1 MKILF
6 NSMVTILFLLLFFYS
21 FFTQTLAENY
31 WARTFGESNEEASM
45 AISSI
50 CGNKIGLAGWTK
62 SFGTGYEDIL
72 FLIFN
77 NDGNL
82 IFQRTFG
89 ESQMDEGFAL
99 YTTEDC
105 GVLVGGST
113 QYVGFGSGDIALIR
127 LDSLGNTHW
136 KTLLGNID
144 DDNVSSITGTPDGGF
159 IATGFS
165 HAPYGPGFNI
175 TIFKI
180 TSSGR
185 LQWQKILQTDS
196 IAYDYGKKII
206 KLKNGNLLVLCTS
219 SSNRTNQKSGALLI
233 EVTIDGEIVKNKL
246 LFSQSLNLS
255 PEGIVELDDGFI
267 IVGTS
272 VIGTEPKSDAFILKT
287 SKDFTPI
294 FCKLL
299 KGQGYE
305 NLHNVILTSENKLY
319 ACGATSS
326 LPGTGFDFWL
336 IKFDNNGEFKFSKTY
351 GGTYDE
357 HSFALTATS
366 DGGIAVAGWTFSFG
380 LGASDIMVVKVD
392 TSGYLPTNNLSTS
405 NWEPTIDSVEL
416 TSQEIPLLFS
426 NYNLLQQDAIL
437 TESSSNLIVIDINS
451 NTSNQEYTMFK
462 GNQIKLLQQTE
473 AQTLALVI
481 NSEIE
486 RASEISFFDIFGK
499 EVRKIPI
506 NLRQGTQY
514 ILLSLTE
521 LPKGIFFIF
530 ENSTNIWIRFINY

>member
-1 MKILF
+1 MKLLF
-6 NSMVTILFLLLFFYS
+6 TSKVTILLLPLLFPS

-45 AISSI
+45 AISSM

-72 FLIFN
+72 FLIFDN
-77 NDGNL
+77 NGNL
-82 IFQRTFG
+82 FFQRTFG

-99 YTTEDC
+99 CTTDDC

-127 LDSLGNTHW
+127 LDSLGNTLW
-136 KTLLGNID
+136 QTLIGNTD

-175 TIFKI
+175 VIFKI

-185 LQWQKILQTDS
+185 LQWQKILQTDT
-196 IAYDYGKKII
+196 IAYDYGQKII
-206 KLKNGNLLVLCTS
+206 RLKNENYLVLCAS
-219 SSNRTNQKSGALLI
+219 SSNKTNQKSGTLLI
-233 EVTIDGEIVKNKL
+233 EVSIDGEIVKNKL
-246 LFSQSLNLS
+246 LFSESLNLS

-267 IVGTS
+267 IVGTTI
-272 VIGTEPKSDAFILKT
+272 IGTEPKSEAFILKT
-287 SKDFTPI
+287 SDDFSPV

-305 NLHNVILTSENKLY
+305 NLHNIIQTKENLLY

-326 LPGTGFDFWL
+326 SPGTGFDFWL
-336 IKFDNNGEFKFSKTY
+336 LKFDNNGELKFSRTY

-357 HSFALTATS
+357 HSFALTKTS

-380 LGASDIMVVKVD
+380 LGSSDIMVIKID
-392 TSGYLPTNNLSTS
+392 TSGYLSTNNVSTS
-405 NWEPTIDSVEL
+405 TWVPAIDSAEL
-416 TSQEIPLLFS
+416 TGQEIPLILS
-426 NYNLLQQDAIL
+426 NYNLSQQDTVL
-437 TESSSNLIVIDINS
+437 KETPSNLIVIDLGS
-451 NTSNQEYTMFK
+451 NTSNLENTMFK

-473 AQTLALVI
+473 AKTLILAI

-486 RASEISFFDIFGK
+486 RAAEISFYDIFGR
-499 EVRKIPI
+499 ESHKIPV
-506 NLRQGTQY
+506 NLHVGTQY
-514 ILLSLTE
+514 ISISLKE
-521 LPKGIFFIF
+521 LPNGIFFIY
-530 ENSTNIWIRFINY
+530 ESSTNIWVKFLNY